1 MCVTRTGLVGAVI
14 FAVLL
19 QSGCSFMFVKGPPAK
34 HAEKA
39 SFECSESNAVP
50 VIDAIWAALNG
61 LGAASA
67 ANDDQ
72 LMNRDQVVK
81 VGLTWLAVSGISA
94 IYGFSKVS
102 RCKDAKRLRDERYER
117 YESERKPASASVS
130 APAASGDA
138 PAPGPVAPAASEIA
152 PVRTAP
158 AAAPAPPAAAPASEA
173 SETTP
178 VPLVAPGSTSSIP
191 TTSRSPSHSL
201 LPAHLA
207 VRSAPLRALAMR
219 PALAAD

>member
-1 MCVTRTGLVGAVI
+1 MCVTRAGLVGAVI
-14 FAVLL
+14 FANLL
-19 QSGCSFMFVKGPPAK
+19 QSGCSFMFVKGPSAK

-39 SFECSESNAVP
+39 SFECSESNAAP
-50 VIDAIWAALNG
+50 VIDAI
-61 LGAASA
+61 SA
-67 ANDDQ
+67 AVNVLGTTLAAIDDQ
-72 LMNRDQVVK
+72 LVDREQVNVN
-81 VGLTWLAVSGISA
+81 LTWAAVSGISA
-94 IYGFSKVS
+94 IYGFRKVS
-102 RCKDAKRLRDERYER
+102 QCNDAKRLRDER

-138 PAPGPVAPAASEIA
+138 PAPGPVAPAASGIA

-158 AAAPAPPAAAPASEA
+158 AAAPAPPAAAPASTA

-178 VPLVAPGSTSSIP
+178 VPLVAPGSTSSVP
-191 TTSRSPSHSL
+191 TTSLSPSHSL

-207 VRSAPLRALAMR
+207 VRSSPLRALAMR